1 MGVIMSQEI
10 QRCISSVYNAVDL
23 FNTCYEFNEIRYW
36 LLNSN
41 LGGNENYLSLISQI
55 DKQKKLITRNLTQLS
70 ESVDDLEISI
80 NRCKHLVLLE
90 REKNQK
96 FAKHYEKYH
105 TKLNGVTDESQM

>member
-1 MGVIMSQEI
+1 MSREI
-10 QRCISSVYNAVDL
+10 QQCISSVYNAIEL
-23 FNTCYEFNEIRYW
+23 FNACYEFAEIRHW

-41 LGGNENYLSLISQI
+41 LGRNENYLSVISQI

-80 NRCKHLVLLE
+80 NRCKHLVLIE
-90 REKNQK
+90 RKKDQK

-105 TKLNGVTDESQM
+105 TKLNRAANENKM

>member
-1 MGVIMSQEI
+1 MSQEI
-10 QRCISSVYNAVDL
+10 QRCISSVYNVIENY
-23 FNTCYEFNEIRYW
+23 NTCYEFSEIRHW

-41 LGGNENYLSLISQI
+41 LGRNENYLSVISQI

-80 NRCKHLVLLE
+80 NQCKHLVLLE
-90 REKNQK
+90 RNKDQK

-105 TKLNGVTDESQM
+105 TKLNRAVNESKV

>member
-1 MGVIMSQEI
+1 MSQEI
-10 QRCISSVYNAVDL
+10 QRCISSVYNAIEL
-23 FNTCYEFNEIRYW
+23 FNACYEFAEIRHW

-41 LGGNENYLSLISQI
+41 LGRNENYLSLISQI

-80 NRCKHLVLLE
+80 NQCKHLVLLE
-90 REKNQK
+90 RNKDQK

-105 TKLNGVTDESQM
+105 TKLNRAVNESKV

>member
-1 MGVIMSQEI
+1 MSQEI
-10 QRCISSVYNAVDL
+10 QRCISSVYNAIDL
-23 FNTCYEFNEIRYW
+23 FNSCYEFTEIRHW

-41 LGGNENYLSLISQI
+41 LGRNENYLSVISQI

-80 NRCKHLVLLE
+80 NRCKHLVLIE
-90 REKNQK
+90 RKKDQK

-105 TKLNGVTDESQM
+105 AKLNGVTDESQM